1 MIKSDRIKE
10 YNNLNS
16 GYHITGIKSMTVDQL
31 ESYKKYNNHNDIYSF
46 YARPSQYKINSWND
60 ILRDYNPV
68 EIISIQGNSQTYSVI
83 LKAANGDILH
93 ITKWNNYLIELV

>member
-31 ESYKKYNNHNDIYSF
+31 ESYKK
-46 YARPSQYKINSWND
+46 
-60 ILRDYNPV
+60 
-68 EIISIQGNSQTYSVI
+68 IQ
-83 LKAANGDILH
+83 
-93 ITKWNNYLIELV
+93 